1 MVIITTNTSNERD
14 YNLNATL
21 EEEIKQNVINIVTRI
36 QGNVPLNR
44 EKGIYSEYI
53 DNPSEE
59 VKQLIIADLIE
70 ELEREEPRFEVEDIE
85 LLEKDL
91 GAIINVKI
99 TGYIK
104 EEDV

>member
-1 MVIITTNTSNERD
+1 MIIETTGLDEMD

-21 EEEIKQNVINIVTRI
+21 DEEIKQNVINIVTRI

-53 DNPSEE
+53 DSPSEE
-59 VKQLIIADLIE
+59 AKQLVFAYLIE
-70 ELEREEPRFEVEDIE
+70 EVEREEPRFEVEDIE
-85 LLEKDL
+85 FLEKDL
-91 GAIINVKI
+91 GTIINVKI